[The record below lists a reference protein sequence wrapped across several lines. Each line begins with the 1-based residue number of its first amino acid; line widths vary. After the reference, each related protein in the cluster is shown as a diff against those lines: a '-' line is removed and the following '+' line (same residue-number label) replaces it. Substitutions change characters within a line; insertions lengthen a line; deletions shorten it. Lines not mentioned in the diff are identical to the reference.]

1 MKKLTSLLM
10 SGMLAVTSCVCA
22 VTASAEEV
30 ETARI
35 LVADGINA
43 TAFTVYEVPVGTKFE
58 CVVKGTSTEKIT
70 GFHGSLYVNQAVPE
84 AHVEESALVEES
96 SLDVLG
102 YAEGYFSNGVHY
114 DPGMFASMYVRP
126 VSPAEFNL
134 DRLGFVFTSGL
145 PAAGFDEG
153 VEMIKVA
160 YEVKNPGECMI
171 VTTID
176 DATYDD
182 ENGIPT
188 KDKKCIKTSTRL
200 NVEEYTEDPT
210 EPTEPTEPSDPT
222 EPTAPTEPTE
232 PTEPSEPTDP
242 SAPTEPTD
250 VTNPTSAPTADDTK
264 APTNA
269 TNATSA
275 TTNSTTSNTTSSSTT
290 TGKVATGDTATI
302 AMIMAAILL
311 ASAGTVVIARK
322 RLAK

>member
-10 SGMLAVTSCVCA
+10 SGMLAVTGCVCA
-22 VTASAEEV
+22 VTASAEDV
-30 ETARI
+30 ETAKI
-35 LVADGINA
+35 TVVDGKEV
-43 TAFTVYEVPVGTKFE
+43 TAVYEVPVGEKIE
-58 CVVKGTSTEKIT
+58 CTVKGTSTEKIT
-70 GFHGSLYVNQAVPE
+70 GFHASLYVNQAD
-84 AHVEESALVEES
+84 ATALVEES
-96 SLDVLG
+96 DLDVLG
-102 YAEGYFSNGVHY
+102 YAEAYFSNGVHY

-145 PAAGFDEG
+145 PVAGFDAG
-153 VEMIKVA
+153 VDMIKVA
-160 YEVKNPGECMI
+160 YEVKSAGECTI

-188 KDKKCIKTSTRL
+188 KDKTCIKTTTTL
-200 NVEEYTEDPT
+200 NVDEFTEE
-210 EPTEPTEPSDPT
+210 
-222 EPTAPTEPTE
+222 PTEPTE
-232 PTEPSEPTDP
+232 PTEPSEPTEPTAPTEP
-242 SAPTEPTD
+242 SEPTEPTD
-250 VTNPTSAPTADDTK
+250 EKPTDATNPTSAPTADDTK

-269 TNATSA
+269 TNATST
-275 TTNSTTSNTTSSSTT
+275 TTNSTTNTTTNSST